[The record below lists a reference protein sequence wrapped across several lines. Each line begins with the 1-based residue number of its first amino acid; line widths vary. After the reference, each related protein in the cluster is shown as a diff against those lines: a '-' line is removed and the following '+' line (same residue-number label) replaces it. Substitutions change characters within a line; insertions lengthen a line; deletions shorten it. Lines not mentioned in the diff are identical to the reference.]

1 MNKIKEYIKQK
12 TKSVRVKLFLTM
24 TIMFICIIIFLL
36 LANTFMIEKY
46 YLYSKKDSLLQA
58 YQTIQKY
65 ITNSNLSSSQI
76 ELELEKIAI
85 NNNFS
90 IIITDENN
98 LSVYTSDKDYKTYML
113 NQERINRGKI
123 LYQDNDTYI
132 LELKDIKN
140 GITFLMLLGKIDTNN
155 GVYIRMPISSITEN
169 VKISNHFLY
178 IIGVI
183 TLIVSGIVVLIISKR
198 FTKPISEISNI
209 ANKMSNLDFSQKYRI
224 KDTDDEIDNLGRS
237 INKMSDKLENTITQ
251 LQETN
256 VELEKDIEK
265 KSKIDEMRKQFIS
278 DVSHELKTPIALIQG
293 YAEGLI
299 ENVNT
304 DEESR
309 EFYADVIL
317 DEANKMDNMVKNLLE
332 LTKLEY
338 GGRVLNNNY
347 FNILELI
354 NEELRKYTV
363 FIKENNVD
371 VKFNIKE
378 PIFAYADENSI
389 EQVVNNYLSNAI
401 KNVSEVDGKKY
412 IQIKIKL
419 MSNDKIRIS
428 IFNTGRNINN
438 ENINKIWNR
447 FYKEDTSRNREN
459 GGTGIGLSLVKAIM
473 ENYKNE
479 YGVINLDNGVEFYFD
494 LNLTK

>member
-1 MNKIKEYIKQK
+1 
-12 TKSVRVKLFLTM
+12 
-24 TIMFICIIIFLL
+24 
-36 LANTFMIEKY
+36 
-46 YLYSKKDSLLQA
+46 
-58 YQTIQKY
+58 
-65 ITNSNLSSSQI
+65 
-76 ELELEKIAI
+76 
-85 NNNFS
+85 
-90 IIITDENN
+90 
-98 LSVYTSDKDYKTYML
+98 
-113 NQERINRGKI
+113 
-123 LYQDNDTYI
+123 
-132 LELKDIKN
+132 
-140 GITFLMLLGKIDTNN
+140 
-155 GVYIRMPISSITEN
+155 
-169 VKISNHFLY
+169 
-178 IIGVI
+178 
-183 TLIVSGIVVLIISKR
+183 
-198 FTKPISEISNI
+198 
-209 ANKMSNLDFSQKYRI
+209 
-224 KDTDDEIDNLGRS
+224 
-237 INKMSDKLENTITQ
+237 
-251 LQETN
+251 
-256 VELEKDIEK
+256 
-265 KSKIDEMRKQFIS
+265 
-278 DVSHELKTPIALIQG
+278 
-293 YAEGLI
+293 
-299 ENVNT
+299 
-304 DEESR
+304 
-309 EFYADVIL
+309 
-317 DEANKMDNMVKNLLE
+317 MDNMVKNLLE